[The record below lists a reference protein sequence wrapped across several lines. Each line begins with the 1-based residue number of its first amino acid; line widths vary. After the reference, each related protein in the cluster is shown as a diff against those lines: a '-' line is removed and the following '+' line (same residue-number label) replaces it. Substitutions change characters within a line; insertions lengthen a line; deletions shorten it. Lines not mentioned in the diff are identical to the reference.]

1 MLDGQLP
8 LQHVA
13 AGLVPSCKS
22 LGHIH
27 GFLIVDGGREVPAP
41 HGVSMLAPLGS
52 ELPLGALECLAHDTE
67 TGTHLDHRIPK
78 RSPAVRR

>member
-1 MLDGQLP
+1 
-8 LQHVA
+8 
-13 AGLVPSCKS
+13 
-22 LGHIH
+22 
-27 GFLIVDGGREVPAP
+27 
-41 HGVSMLAPLGS
+41 MLAPLGS